1 MRIAQLT
8 ENLMAADAIS
18 DNVLS
23 LHAALR
29 QGGFD
34 PLLFAAHDLLH
45 PDGIR
50 VGRAGDMARELR
62 CSDVLLYQYSI
73 GSPLTDWFLQ
83 QRCRRAIVYQNITP
97 PEYLQPYDAALADAA
112 RLGRE
117 KLAAMVDG
125 VDFAFA
131 SSEYSAAE
139 LRALGYADVTVLPVL
154 LDFDR
159 CAIEPD
165 PAMTKRLRDGKKNIL
180 FVGRK
185 APNKCI
191 EDVLLAAD
199 YYRAASGR
207 DFRLVLC
214 GDESMGAYCARLREL
229 MASLSVEVLWL
240 GRVSQ
245 RELNACYRESHL
257 FLCMSEHEGFC
268 VPLVESMIHDLPVL
282 AYEAAAVPETLGGS
296 GVCFTRKDFPALAAV
311 MDALLYDEALRSA
324 VIAGQRQR
332 LEYFTPRRVCR
343 VLRTALERHE
353 L

>member
-18 DNVLS
+18 DNVLA

-29 QGGFD
+29 QGGFA
-34 PLLFAAHDLLH
+34 PLLFTAHDLLR
-45 PDGIR
+45 PEGIR
-50 VGRAGDMARELR
+50 VGAAGDMDKELR
-62 CSDVLLYQYSI
+62 PTDLLLYQYSI

-97 PEYLQPYDAALADAA
+97 PAYLEPYDAPLADAA

-117 KLAAMVDG
+117 KLAAMVG
-125 VDFAFA
+125 QVDFAFA

-139 LRALGYADVTVLPVL
+139 LRDMGYKDVTVLPVL
-154 LDFDR
+154 MDFARYDV
-159 CAIEPD
+159 AADAATTE
-165 PAMTKRLRDGKKNIL
+165 RLRDGKKNIL

-191 EDVLLAAD
+191 EDVMLAAD
-199 YYRAASGR
+199 YYRSASGR
-207 DFRLVLC
+207 DCRLIIC
-214 GDESMGAYCARLREL
+214 GDESMSAYCAKLREL
-229 MASLSVEVLWL
+229 MASLSVEILWL

-245 RELNACYRESHL
+245 RELAACYRESHL

-268 VPLVESMIHDLPVL
+268 VPLVESMIYDLPVL
-282 AYEAAAVPETLGGS
+282 AYAAAAVPETLGGS
-296 GVCFTRKDFPALAAV
+296 GICFTEKSFPHLAAV
-311 MDALLYDEALRSA
+311 MDAVLYNEPLRASL
-324 VIAGQRQR
+324 IAGQRRR
-332 LEYFTPRRVCR
+332 LDYFTPRRVCR
-343 VLRTALERHE
+343 TLCAALERHE

>member
-18 DNVLS
+18 DNVLA

-29 QGGFD
+29 QGGFE

-45 PDGIR
+45 PEGIR
-50 VGRAGDMARELR
+50 VGRAGDMDRELR
-62 CSDVLLYQYSI
+62 PTDLLLYQYSI

-83 QRCRRAIVYQNITP
+83 QRCRKAIVYQNITP
-97 PEYLQPYDAALADAA
+97 PEYLQPYDASLADAA

-117 KLAAMVDG
+117 KLAAMVDA

-131 SSEYSAAE
+131 SSEYSAGE
-139 LRALGYADVTVLPVL
+139 LRALGYGDVTVLPVL

-159 CAIEPD
+159 CAVEPD
-165 PAMTKRLRDGKKNIL
+165 AALTKRLRDGKKNIL

-191 EDVLLAAD
+191 EDLLLSAD
-199 YYRAASGR
+199 YYRTASGR
-207 DFRLVLC
+207 DCRLVLC
-214 GDESMGAYCARLREL
+214 GDDSMGAYCAKLRAL
-229 MASLSVEVLWL
+229 MESLSVEVLWL

-268 VPLVESMIHDLPVL
+268 VPLVESMAHDLPVL

-296 GVCFTRKDFPALAAV
+296 GICFTRKDLPALAAV
-311 MDALLYDEALRSA
+311 MDSLLYDEKLRAS

-332 LEYFTPRRVCR
+332 LNTFTPRRVCR
-343 VLRTALERHE
+343 ILCTALERHVT
-353 L
+353 